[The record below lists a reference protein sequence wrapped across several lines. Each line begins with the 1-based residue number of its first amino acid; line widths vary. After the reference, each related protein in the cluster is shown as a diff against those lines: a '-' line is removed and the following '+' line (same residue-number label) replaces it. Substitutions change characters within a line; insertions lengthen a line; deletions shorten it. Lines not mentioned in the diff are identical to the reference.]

1 MINWT
6 RIIIYAACLFLAQLA
21 IGFSEGWLTP
31 GTEGGDRLELV
42 RWFAASSLVSLVVCI
57 SIFGHMGYRQVPR
70 PFLHAGLTMAIYGVL
85 SSVLAIALSTRLGGF
100 PVLLVSLEW
109 LTLAVAAI
117 VGVIIGIA
125 VRLRVHGR
133 PATRAGSSSEAA

>member
-31 GTEGGDRLELV
+31 GTEGGDRMELV
-42 RWFAASSLVSLVVCI
+42 RWFAASSLVSLVVCLI
-57 SIFGHMGYRQVPR
+57 IFGHMGYRQVAR
-70 PFLHAGLTMAIYGVL
+70 PFLHAGLTMAIYGAL
-85 SSVLAIALSTRLGGF
+85 SLVLAVTLSTWIGGF
-100 PVLLVSLEW
+100 SVLLVSLEW
-109 LTLAVAAI
+109 LTLAAASV

-133 PATRAGSSSEAA
+133 SGPRAGSSSEVA